1 MSGPKCNRYT
11 LTEEQKSAV
20 LRSMIQEFEENKRK
34 QQEEEKRKKEEEE
47 RIRKLEAKRRKE
59 EERQRRLAEEKRLE
73 EEKKREQEE
82 ERLQKIEEER
92 RLEEER
98 IRKQEEERQRKI
110 EEERKARINYL
121 DEISSEDDE
130 EYERMLAQM
139 YEQRQQEI
147 ISSAIDEAME
157 EMGYELVAES
167 KPVENAKV
175 KVQTQ
180 VYSFSEGVG
189 VQVVDV
195 GGRISMEV
203 VGLGSND
210 RIPTE
215 SESEY
220 LEQQME
226 DFCEAFDRLE
236 EKLEEKGIVKSSTI
250 HKLPPDKRFAR
261 VLNMESMDKK
271 REVDTLQTVM
281 KQKKS
286 VVNKDTEKKKSV
298 ANTVTKKSDVK
309 VKAN

>member
-11 LTEEQKSAV
+11 LTEERKSAE

-34 QQEEEKRKKEEEE
+34 KQEEEKRKKDEEE
-47 RIRKLEAKRRKE
+47 RQQKLEAKRRKE
-59 EERQRRLAEEKRLE
+59 EERQRRQAEEKRLE
-73 EEKKREQEE
+73 EERIRKQEE

-110 EEERKARINYL
+110 EEERQARIDYL
-121 DEISSEDDE
+121 DEISREDDD
-130 EYERMLAQM
+130 EYERMLAEM

-157 EMGYELVAES
+157 ELGYELVAES

-175 KVQTQ
+175 QVQAQ

-189 VQVVDV
+189 VQVVDAN
-195 GGRISMEV
+195 GRISMEV

-220 LEQQME
+220 LKQQME

-261 VLNMESMDKK
+261 VLNMESMDRKK
-271 REVDTLQTVM
+271 EVDTLQTVM
-281 KQKKS
+281 KQNQI
-286 VVNKDTEKKKSV
+286 VAHRDTGKKKSV
-298 ANTVTKKSDVK
+298 ANNVTKKSDVK
-309 VKAN
+309 VMTN

>member
-11 LTEEQKSAV
+11 LTEEQKRAV

-59 EERQRRLAEEKRLE
+59 EERQR
-73 EEKKREQEE
+73 
-82 ERLQKIEEER
+82 KIEEER

-110 EEERKARINYL
+110 EEERKARIEYL

-157 EMGYELVAES
+157 ELGYELVAES

-189 VQVVDV
+189 VQVVDA

-236 EKLEEKGIVKSSTI
+236 EKLEEKGIVKSSTV

-271 REVDTLQTVM
+271 KEVDTLQTVM
-281 KQKKS
+281 KQKQT
-286 VVNKDTEKKKSV
+286 VARKDTEKKKSV
-298 ANTVTKKSDVK
+298 AKTVTKKSDVK
-309 VKAN
+309 VMTNS

>member
-11 LTEEQKSAV
+11 LTEEKKSAV

-47 RIRKLEAKRRKE
+47 RIRKLEAQNRKE
-59 EERQRRLAEEKRLE
+59 EERQR
-73 EEKKREQEE
+73 
-82 ERLQKIEEER
+82 KIEEER

-110 EEERKARINYL
+110 EEERKARIDYL

-157 EMGYELVAES
+157 ELGYELVAES

-189 VQVVDV
+189 VQVVDA

-203 VGLGSND
+203 VGLGSNE

-261 VLNMESMDKK
+261 VLNMESMDRKK
-271 REVDTLQTVM
+271 EVDTLQTVM
-281 KQKKS
+281 KQKQT
-286 VVNKDTEKKKSV
+286 VAHKDTEKKKSV
-298 ANTVTKKSDVK
+298 AKTVTKKSDMK
-309 VKAN
+309 VMTN